1 MRTLVGED
9 RGEENA
15 GNVSLKCYPFSA
27 KNLREIMELRKE
39 FPTAKKKG
47 KKKKDNK
54 WESQTHAGGLKA

>member
-47 KKKKDNK
+47 KKKRKTINENHKHMQAD
-54 WESQTHAGGLKA
+54 